1 MNTRYLTWL
10 NQDDLDLNIKQELEA
25 MSDKDIEESFALE
38 LKFGTGGI
46 RGVLGAGDSKLNRYT
61 VSKAVEGFS
70 QYLKNNTMDQG
81 VVIAY
86 DNRHQSEYFAKLS
99 ASILATH
106 AIKSFVFKKLRPT
119 PLLSYA
125 VRALDA
131 SAGIMITASHNPKEY
146 NGLKMYDH
154 NGCQLVPKYANE
166 VIDAIQTIEDI
177 FSIKPMDFDEAMKQG
192 LISWVDESIENAY
205 VSSVLDMDEKK
216 RSKTLKIGF
225 SPQHGTAA
233 DLGPQILNRA
243 GFKVF
248 EEASQMDP
256 DPDFKG
262 TLSANPEDKKA
273 FEKLEILGH
282 EKGCDLLISTDPD
295 ADRLGVAVL
304 HEGSYHY
311 LNGNQTGA
319 LLLDYLIKKRQATD
333 SMPKKGIVFSTIV
346 SSDLGEKMAK
356 RNGLNSLKTLTGF
369 KYIGEQMAL
378 IEETPFSFF
387 MGYEESYGY
396 VLKDITRDKDALQ
409 ALMMVSLMAED
420 YKAENKTLIDR
431 LEAIYQTYGYYL
443 ESLENIT
450 LKGVEG
456 LKKIHAIMDYFRAY
470 MPKSIL
476 GRPLV
481 IKEDYLTQIAVKNTE
496 TYTLNTPK
504 DNVLKFI
511 FKEFWFVLRP
521 SGTEPKLKIYISVK
535 KASKEDAQSLLEA
548 LQKEL
553 LKMTDDILESER

>member
-1 MNTRYLTWL
+1 MNSRYLTWL
-10 NQDDLDLNIKQELEA
+10 NQEDLDLNIKQELEA
-25 MSDKDIEESFALE
+25 MTDSQIEESFSME

-70 QYLKNNTMDQG
+70 RYLKENTLENG

-99 ASILATH
+99 AGILASH
-106 AIKSFVFKKLRPT
+106 NIKSFVFKKLRPT
-119 PLLSYA
+119 PVLSYA
-125 VRALDA
+125 VRALNA

-146 NGLKMYDH
+146 NGLKMYDDK
-154 NGCQLVPKYANE
+154 GCQLVPRYANK
-166 VIDAIQTIEDI
+166 VIDHIQTVEDI
-177 FSIKPMDFDEAMKQG
+177 FSIKPMDFQEALENK
-192 LISWVDESIENAY
+192 LTTWIDESLEKAY
-205 VSSVLDMDEKK
+205 LQSVLAMDEE
-216 RSKTLKIGF
+216 KTEKSIKIGF

-233 DLGPQILNRA
+233 DLGPRLLKEA
-243 GFKVF
+243 GFKIF

-262 TLSANPEDKKA
+262 TKSANPEDKRA
-273 FEKLEILGH
+273 FEKLEILGKK
-282 EKGCDLLISTDPD
+282 ENCELLIATDPD
-295 ADRLGVAVL
+295 ADRLGVAVY
-304 HEGSYHY
+304 HQGTYHY

-319 LLLDYLIKKRQATD
+319 LLLDYLINKRKKAG

-356 RNGLNSLKTLTGF
+356 KNGLSSLKTLTGF

-378 IEETPFSFF
+378 IEDTPFSFF

-409 ALMMVSLMAED
+409 ALMMVSLMADE
-420 YKAENKTLIDR
+420 YLKENKTLIDQ
-431 LEAIYQTYGYYL
+431 LETIYQTYGYYL
-443 ESLENIT
+443 ETLENIA
-450 LKGVEG
+450 LKGIEG
-456 LKKIHAIMDYFRAY
+456 LKKINAIMDYFRAY
-470 MPKSIL
+470 SPKSIL
-476 GRPLV
+476 GKPLI
-481 IKEDYLTQIAVKNTE
+481 IKEDYLTLKATKNTE

-504 DNVLKFI
+504 DNVIKFI
-511 FKEFWFVLRP
+511 FKDFWFVLRP

-535 KASKEDAQSLLEA
+535 KESLNEAKELLDSLRT
-548 LQKEL
+548 EL
-553 LKMTDDILESER
+553 LKMTDNILESER